1 MVVITSATYG
11 DEFSSTDVLGA
22 LRTRLAK
29 GGQVLVDSSLIPIV
43 SRVTG
48 PTSLSDAEKE
58 DAKAKA
64 VQACGG
70 TNDQTCIEM
79 KTQEFARMRLDEKEK
94 EQNTPASIVK
104 GRRATIKF
112 VGSDGRERTAV
123 IPEGQ
128 PIDLEPK
135 PAQAFDMAS
144 VKGFDWGSVGGTAA
158 KTVLGIL
165 GTMAYVGSVLLTW
178 KEFPRYGMYTLTW
191 IMTGIAVL
199 IPYSGF
205 ALSLGSMFFS
215 AYSSRKATYL
225 KLIDAQR
232 ISG

>member
-1 MVVITSATYG
+1 MVVVTSATYG
-11 DEFSSTDVLGA
+11 DEFSSTNVLGA
-22 LRTRLAK
+22 LQTRLSK

-43 SRVTG
+43 RRVTG
-48 PTSLSDAEKE
+48 PTTLTDAEKE

-70 TNDQTCIEM
+70 TNDQACIEM
-79 KTQEFARMRLDEKEK
+79 KTQEFARTRLDEKEK
-94 EQNTPASIVK
+94 EENTPASIVK
-104 GRRATIKF
+104 GRRLTVTYK
-112 VGSDGRERTAV
+112 GSDGRERTAV

-128 PIDLEPK
+128 AVDLEPK
-135 PAQAFDMAS
+135 PTGAFDTAS
-144 VKGFDWGSVGGTAA
+144 VKGIDWSWLGGTTA

-165 GTMAYVGSVLLTW
+165 GTMAYVASVLLTW

-215 AYSSRKATYL
+215 AYSARKATYL